1 MTFAF
6 DNGANHPEIRTVS
19 GAADAETQL
28 IRITTH
34 QQSTRIYKQISEN
47 IAAHELPDLLDEYM
61 AREDLAM
68 DALHLF
74 DPHLWVEIREQYET
88 HRAAIGGV
96 RPSQTASGTQDAHS
110 ANDGKDGSNGR
121 KDNEC
126 IW

>member
-1 MTFAF
+1 MFSF
-6 DNGANHPEIRTVS
+6 DDGFDHPEIRTVS
-19 GAADAETQL
+19 GAADEETQL

-34 QQSTRIYKQISEN
+34 QQSSRIYRQIQEN
-47 IAAHELPDLLDEYM
+47 ILAHELPDLLDEYM
-61 AREDLAM
+61 AKENLAL

-74 DPHLWVEIREQYET
+74 DPHLWAELSEVYET

-96 RPSQTASGTQDAHS
+96 RPSRAEPGTQIAQTAHDGT
-110 ANDGKDGSNGR
+110 DGTER